1 MTQAWKRNRWMVWI
15 GLAGLLAC
23 ATAAHAVDPLEAL
36 ELLRQKKEF
45 EEKELKRLAR
55 MEKVPAGEFMM
66 GRDGVNKNESPA
78 HRVYLDAFY
87 IDVYEVTQ
95 LQYLEVMKDN
105 PSYFRECPLCPVER
119 VTYYQAAEY
128 CNRQGKR
135 LPTEA
140 EWEKAARG
148 PDGFL
153 FPWGDDPVSPKKSR
167 YKMQWTEEVQH
178 HVMVPV
184 DSMPEGRSP
193 YGVFHMLGNVKEWV
207 DDWYDREYYKEESH
221 KINPKGQ
228 IGGEYKVLKGGSW
241 RDLRSFLYA
250 SFRNN
255 SHPGAMMEDYGF
267 RCAWS
272 TGTPEIQAPKKHISF
287 EPVPGPSHPAIR
299 KGTAHP

>member
-55 MEKVPAGEFMM
+55 MEKVPGGEFVM

-78 HRVYLDAFY
+78 HKVYLDAFY

-128 CNRQGKR
+128 CGRQGKR

-148 PDGFL
+148 GTSGDYY
-153 FPWGDDPVSPKKSR
+153 WGKDLIDLYAWYGNNSGGRTQPVGQRKPNAFGLHD
-167 YKMQWTEEVQH
+167 MA
-178 HVMVPV
+178 
-184 DSMPEGRSP
+184 
-193 YGVFHMLGNVKEWV
+193 GNVWEWV
-207 DDWYDREYYKEESH
+207 ADWYDRNYYERTPERNPRGPETGTLKGVRGGGWGHPPELQAHAYRDYKEPDTRY
-221 KINPKGQ
+221 IN
-228 IGGEYKVLKGGSW
+228 V
-241 RDLRSFLYA
+241 
-250 SFRNN
+250 
-255 SHPGAMMEDYGF
+255 GF
-267 RCAWS
+267 RCAKDAKS
-272 TGTPEIQAPKKHISF
+272 
-287 EPVPGPSHPAIR
+287 
-299 KGTAHP
+299 